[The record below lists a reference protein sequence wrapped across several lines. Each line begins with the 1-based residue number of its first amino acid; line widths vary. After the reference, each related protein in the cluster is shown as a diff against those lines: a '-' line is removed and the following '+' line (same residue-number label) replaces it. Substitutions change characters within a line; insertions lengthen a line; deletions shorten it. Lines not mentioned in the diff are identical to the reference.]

1 MLLPLQ
7 RGIIYGPVQSRR
19 LGRSLGINVLPT
31 GRKVCNFDCRY
42 CQYGWTDRAALAA
55 MTESEYPAVTEVL
68 EALSSALGALPEPP
82 HYLTFSG
89 NGEATLHPRFGE
101 IIGGVNAIR
110 DRHAPKARTAI
121 LSNSARAMDRDIREA
136 LMRLDVRI
144 MKLDCG
150 TEARFARLNRP
161 VGGITLEA
169 ITEGLRALPDT
180 TLQTL
185 LVGGPYGNLDD
196 AETRAW
202 LERVKRIRPRRVQLY
217 TLDRKAPDQDLVP
230 ATREQLEEIRARV
243 MELGFEAE
251 VF

>member
-19 LGRSLGINVLPT
+19 LGRSLGINVLPSD
-31 GRKVCNFDCRY
+31 RKACNFDCRY
-42 CQYGWTDRAALAA
+42 CQYGWTDRSALDA
-55 MTESEYPAVTEVL
+55 MTESDYPAVPEIL
-68 EALSSALGALPEPP
+68 DALSSALRALLEPP
-82 HYLTFSG
+82 RYLTFSG

-101 IIGGVNAIR
+101 IVDGVNAIR
-110 DRHAPKARTAI
+110 DRLVPQARTAI
-121 LSNSARAMDRDIREA
+121 LSNSSRAMDREIREA

-150 TEARFARLNRP
+150 TEGRFARFNRP
-161 VGGITLEA
+161 VGGITIES

-185 LVGGPYGNLDD
+185 LVRGTYGNLDD
-196 AETRAW
+196 AELDAW
-202 LERVKRIRPRRVQLY
+202 LGRVGSIRPRRVQLY

-230 ATREQLEEIRARV
+230 ATREQLEKIRTRV
-243 MELGFEAE
+243 AALGIEAE